1 MNKIKIAIFGLG
13 VVGSHVVKLLEKN
26 KLNLNGSKFEIV
38 ALGAKNKSKKRNFNV
53 KKYQWISNFSDL
65 EKNYDKPDV
74 IIETIGGT
82 GTYINKLYSY
92 CIKKGISLIT
102 ANKAQLAE
110 NGEKYFAKFDSQK
123 LYLGF
128 EAAVLG
134 AVPVVRSIEQSILPA
149 KVKSIYGI
157 FNGTTNYI
165 ISQMYGNKISFQESL
180 NQAIKSG
187 FAEQDSS
194 ADLSG
199 KDATHKLVLLSNLC
213 FGNKFSFSDINYDG
227 IENIKLI
234 DLEQGLKL
242 GYKLKLVSLT
252 ERHSNSK
259 FYSSVAPC
267 FVPENSLIAKTDFEE
282 NVITLE
288 GDDFIKTSLVGKGAG
303 GYPTATSIISDLKR
317 YAAQNQY
324 QGVFQHNY
332 SSMSKAKYL
341 NRSDR
346 KRPYYLRMSV
356 LNKVGVLK
364 SIAQIFAQKSISIK
378 SIIQLN
384 TSNEKTVPIIIIS
397 DPVGVD
403 KINLVTQNLKKTSF
417 LRKEISVIR
426 IEEDIG

>member
-26 KLNLNGSKFEIV
+26 RFNLNGSEFQIV

-53 KKYQWISNFSDL
+53 KKYQWVSNFSDL
-65 EKNYDKPDV
+65 EKYTKPDL

-92 CIKKGISLIT
+92 CIKNGISLIT

-110 NGEKYFAKFDSQK
+110 NGEKYFTQFDNQN

-134 AVPVVRSIEQSILPA
+134 AVPVVRSIEQSVLPA
-149 KVKSIYGI
+149 KIKSIYGI

-199 KDATHKLVLLSNLC
+199 RDATHKLVLLSNLS

-252 ERHSNSK
+252 ERYSNSK

-288 GDDFIKTSLVGKGAG
+288 GDSFIKTSLVGKGAG
-303 GYPTATSIISDLKR
+303 GYPTATSIISDLKSMLLKINIKEFFNTITPPCQK
-317 YAAQNQY
+317 QNI
-324 QGVFQHNY
+324 
-332 SSMSKAKYL
+332 L
-341 NRSDR
+341 
-346 KRPYYLRMSV
+346 
-356 LNKVGVLK
+356 
-364 SIAQIFAQKSISIK
+364 IAQIVKDHTTLECLF
-378 SIIQLN
+378 
-384 TSNEKTVPIIIIS
+384 
-397 DPVGVD
+397 
-403 KINLVTQNLKKTSF
+403 
-417 LRKEISVIR
+417 
-426 IEEDIG
+426 

>member
-26 KLNLNGSKFEIV
+26 KLNLNGSKFDIV
-38 ALGAKNKSKKRNFNV
+38 ALGAKNKSKKRKFNV

-65 EKNYDKPDV
+65 EKYNKPDV

-92 CIKKGISLIT
+92 CIKNGISLIT

-110 NGEKYFAKFDSQK
+110 NGEKYFAQFDSQK

-199 KDATHKLVLLSNLC
+199 KDATHKLVLLSNLS

-317 YAAQNQY
+317 YAVKNQY
-324 QGVFQHNY
+324 EGVFQNNY
-332 SSMSKAKYL
+332 SSMSKAKYF

-403 KINLVTQNLKKTSF
+403 KINLVTKNLKIYMHNSSNKVLINSE
-417 LRKEISVIR
+417 LK
-426 IEEDIG
+426 